1 MAKTDVLIYQDADGR
16 VPLLD
21 WLDGLPA
28 KARDKCI
35 VRVELL
41 AQMGHDLRRPHSD
54 LLEQGIFELR
64 ARLGSVNYRI
74 LYAFVGRHVVLLSH
88 GCTKERAVPKT
99 EINRAVRNLG
109 QFRKDPK
116 AHTYAQGL

>member
-1 MAKTDVLIYQDADGR
+1 MAKTDILIFQEAEGQ

-21 WLDGLPA
+21 WLDDLPA

-41 AQMGHDLRRPHSD
+41 AQMGHELRRPLCD

-74 LYAFVGRHVVLLSH
+74 LYAFVGPHVVLLSH
-88 GCTKERAVPKT
+88 GCTKERAVPRT
-99 EINRAVRNLG
+99 EINRALRNLE
-109 QFRKDPK
+109 QYRKDPK
-116 AHTYAQGL
+116 THTFTEGL

>member
-1 MAKTDVLIYQDADGR
+1 MAKTDILIFQEAEGQ

-21 WLDGLPA
+21 WLDDLPA

-41 AQMGHDLRRPHSD
+41 AQMGHELRRPHCD

-64 ARLGSVNYRI
+64 VRLGSVNYRI

-88 GCTKERAVPKT
+88 GCTKERAVSKT
-99 EINRAVRNLG
+99 EINRALRNLE
-109 QFRKDPK
+109 QYRKDPK
-116 AHTYAQGL
+116 THTYAEEL

>member
-21 WLDGLPA
+21 WLDGLPV

-41 AQMGHDLRRPHSD
+41 AQMGHDLRRPHCD
-54 LLEQGIFELR
+54 LLEQGVFELR

-74 LYAFVGRHVVLLSH
+74 LYAFVGHHVVLLSH

-99 EINRAVRNLG
+99 EINQALRNLE

-116 AHTYAQGL
+116 AHTCTEGL

>member
-41 AQMGHDLRRPHSD
+41 AETGHDLRRPHAD
-54 LLEQGIFELR
+54 LLEQGIYELR

-74 LYAFVGRHVVLLSH
+74 LYAFVGSHVVLLSH
-88 GCTKERAVPKT
+88 GCTKERAVPKP
-99 EINRAVRNLG
+99 EINRALRNME
-109 QFRKDPK
+109 QFRKHPK
-116 AHTYAQGL
+116 AHTYTQGL